1 MLLIDVLVCIPTLVE
16 TYILS
21 VNLYEFTL
29 SYILLLFI
37 PYILAI
43 GTAVTCAGESDVF
56 AFAAAVPINDPGPLQ
71 PLLDSLKTSLQSHTS
86 VRTSTHNTSLKACSP
101 STSSTA
107 VASSTSTPPLSLL
120 DLLSHTTPPSSSSTT
135 TSTSVTTSL
144 PSKVENKTGLLLT
157 NKFTNLPLPL
167 IAPLHKNLY
176 DDILWIKSSQENYS
190 DDTNKPLTENLK
202 NVENW
207 RNFEYL
213 LLLLPIELTSPNKDI
228 INNTFKQYTNM
239 IPYTYIKNL
248 SNNNNHINIIYQY
261 FEDEIL
267 AQNSGFR
274 TESLSVTESSSPPS
288 DSSTTTSS
296 NMYIW
301 RSSSTS
307 SGGSSASSSGDSIL
321 KSNSIYMVSVI
332 HINEY
337 KKSIGEIETLIG

>member
-1 MLLIDVLVCIPTLVE
+1 MFIL
-16 TYILS
+16 YIH
-21 VNLYEFTL
+21 V
-29 SYILLLFI
+29 
-37 PYILAI
+37 LAI

-56 AFAAAVPINDPGPLQ
+56 AFTSVVPINDPGPLQ
-71 PLLDSLKTSLQSHTS
+71 PLLDSLKSSLQSHTS
-86 VRTSTHNTSLKACSP
+86 DSKSTHNTSLK
-101 STSSTA
+101 TSSST
-107 VASSTSTPPLSLL
+107 SSTSTPPLSLL
-120 DLLSHTTPPSSSSTT
+120 DLLSHTTPPPSTSSSSSFTT
-135 TSTSVTTSL
+135 TPSTSL
-144 PSKVENKTGLLLT
+144 PSKVEYKTGLLLT

-190 DDTNKPLTENLK
+190 DDTSKQLTENH
-202 NVENW
+202 VENW
-207 RNFEYL
+207 RDFEYL

-228 INNTFKQYTNM
+228 INSIFKQYNNM

-248 SNNNNHINIIYQY
+248 PNNNHINIIYQY

-274 TESLSVTESSSPPS
+274 TESLSGTESSSPPS

-307 SGGSSASSSGDSIL
+307 SGGSSASSSGGGGGSGDSIL